1 VEVPDHVLVVK
12 FKLLA
17 HSLLVKQKLHD
28 KNGMVV
34 DAIFQQP
41 M

>member
-1 VEVPDHVLVVK
+1 MEVLDHVLVVR
-12 FKLLA
+12 FKLHA
-17 HSLLVKQKLHD
+17 RSLLVEGKLHD